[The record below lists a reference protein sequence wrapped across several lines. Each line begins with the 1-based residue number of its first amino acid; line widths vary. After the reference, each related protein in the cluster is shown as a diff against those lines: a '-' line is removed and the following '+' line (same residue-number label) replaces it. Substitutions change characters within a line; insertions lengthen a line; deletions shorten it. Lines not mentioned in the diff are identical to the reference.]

1 MSDKVILVTP
11 PDDILVD
18 GLRILLVDLNG
29 NQTQMLSDALTV
41 IPKLPTI
48 IGYVWNSTHD
58 VEWLLDKKLKSNL
71 VIFNAN
77 SEKDAIIGYMA
88 AQSNSY
94 YFGELKDLSEVNKS
108 TIADVHELKT
118 LLENTIN
125 KYGI

>member
-18 GLRILLVDLNG
+18 GLRILLVDLDQT
-29 NQTQMLSDALTV
+29 QTQMISDVLTS
-41 IPKLPTI
+41 ISNLPTI
-48 IGYVWNSTHD
+48 IGYVWNETYD

-71 VIFNAN
+71 ILFNAN
-77 SEKDAIIGYMA
+77 SEKDAIIGYMS
-88 AQSNSY
+88 AQSQAY

-108 TIADVHELKT
+108 SIRDINELKT
-118 LLENTIN
+118 LLETTIK